1 MGKTNLGRVSLLPR
15 GAYDYNTLYKR
26 LDIVE
31 FKGNSYLFLKDSTGI
46 EPIGDGEV
54 TMLLAKKG
62 KDFTYDDFT
71 PEQLE
76 VLKGQKGDKGDT
88 AGVLNFSG
96 FVDGVR
102 IIDDKYET
110 ISDWT
115 NIYYDTASE
124 CFCYRDLQNSVYY
137 KRWRDDN
144 KYQDADGILYENV
157 LYSCDFILYG
167 FAYSK
172 FQPITTRNDG
182 TLNYN
187 DLENKPSIN
196 GVQLVGELTQEDLG
210 IISGG
215 GGSTGVTMK
224 VKATTATVVN
234 IAKGG
239 SASIGFNFTSIYTD
253 DNSET
258 GDGMAYISING
269 KTVSSTS
276 AKQGENSIDITA
288 FLSEGVNEVVLTISD
303 NAGNTRRLNYSVNIV
318 SISLKSNFDS
328 SQIFNGTIPF
338 SFIPVGNAKKQI
350 SVFFDGKLAYNTS
363 TSSSNRQLTCDL
375 HTDAHGAH
383 IIEAYLTAQI
393 DTDEIKSNVLHY
405 SVINVMAD
413 NNLPIIASDWT
424 EAEVEQ
430 YNTVSIPFSVYHPE
444 ASTAQVILKVNDEV
458 VNMLEVERTRQVW
471 NYKFTQEGDYS
482 LAIVCGEV
490 EKQFN
495 ITVTAAS
502 VDIQPETSGL
512 ELYLTSQGRNNSEAM
527 PGMWENNGVAA
538 TFSGFNFKNDGWLT
552 DDKGASLLRVQA
564 GGQVTIPLKLFGT
577 DFKATG
583 KTIEIE
589 FATSNVADYEA
600 VLIDCFSAFGLQV
613 TAQQMRFSSESSH
626 VETLFKEKERIRLSI
641 VVEKRTEN
649 RLVYG
654 YVNGVL
660 SAVTQYSLNDNF
672 VQPKPVNLVI
682 GNEKATIDLYNIRVY
697 GHNLTDVQI
706 LNNYMADMDDYDKR
720 MTVYNRN
727 RILNNDGEIDYN
739 MACNLLP
746 CMTITGKL
754 PTYKGDKQVNV
765 ISYEDRQN
773 TAKSFTA
780 TVKNDVQGTSSQ
792 YYPRKNY
799 KWKATDGF
807 ILSETGRT
815 LEGYAL
821 RDGAI
826 PVDCFCMKA
835 DFAESSGTHNTGT
848 AKLIEGL
855 LRKMGQMAPPQ
866 ETDERVRTTIDGFPC
881 LIFHKETEESKPTFL
896 GKYNFNNDK
905 STEDVFGF
913 TPGCESWEVL
923 NNVSDRVLFKVS
935 DYEALDGEGKPDWQN
950 DFEAR
955 YPDGNT
961 DTTKLKRLTDWL
973 VSVKDNPAL
982 FKEQAA
988 EYLEVPA
995 VQSYYLVTELLAMV
1009 DQRAKNM
1016 FLTTYDGIHWRII
1029 FYDNDTVCGINNE
1042 GAISFDYSVEYHD
1055 RMDSGAVF
1063 NGEQSTLWNNIEA
1076 AYKEELQAMYQEI
1089 RQKGYISYDVAMEY
1103 YGRQQS
1109 ERWSETIY
1117 NQDGYFK
1124 YILPLLNK
1132 EGDYLY
1138 ACQGSREEHRK
1149 WWLWN
1154 RFKYMDSKYNAGT
1167 FRENYATM
1175 RLYSPEGVVIPVNG
1189 DFTLMPAMNTYVAVK
1204 WGSYVASKRCFKNT
1218 PVVFNAPEMVFN
1230 DTETII
1236 YGADGLSS
1244 LGDLH
1249 DKYAGT
1255 VDVSKAV
1262 RLADLKVGSNTEGY
1276 VNDNL
1281 KTVAVGANKLLRRL
1295 TVENCTGLTQA
1306 LDLSGC
1312 ENVREVRAVGT
1323 NLKAIELSNGGVV
1336 DVLQYPAGV
1345 LNLILRNQVNLSD
1358 GLSVPDFSKVNTLW
1372 IDGCPGVD
1380 SYALFKKCLND
1391 VSPALTRVRLTKVD
1405 WVINDASALMKAQ
1418 KLKGIGVDGVDT
1430 DKAVI
1435 TGKCMINYASQSQ
1448 LDKLAE
1454 TFPELEVEYGML
1466 KADIV
1471 TTFKFNSSQSK
1482 AIENGVFTCNQDFVK
1497 VDESTYTVIA
1507 DEGEVLEIGFVCNNH
1522 DAYAATY
1529 TVTGTRTQNYSVTY
1543 VPLRTLRF
1551 QVYNTTTYPEGA
1563 RVTIGKD
1570 VYKTDVDGYV
1580 YLRTRDAIAGKVIAS
1595 GYGSGEFSYAVSTT
1609 DTSNVVIIYLP
1620 VEVTVVV
1627 YYSGWIE
1634 NGLIESAAVT
1644 LGDETKFT
1652 DANGEARF
1660 NVVKGVY
1667 DIKVKKA
1674 GYEKITLNSFR
1685 VDTVPVIQSCNLGST
1700 FLYEEVRPEKNGS
1713 IQCLIAPSY
1722 GVAELEVISENS
1734 DYIIDWGDKTTTN
1747 ASGVGAQLYN
1757 HTYPI
1762 NSKMLPTSI
1771 YISKPD
1777 KITNIVFRKGSIQA
1791 FWSIGNSKISG
1802 MNFQYMYAIGDDL
1815 FKNDIERADF
1825 SRAFYHGNFREFA
1838 PGLLSH
1844 CVNIS
1849 SADGLFEA
1857 CPYLKRIGRE
1867 VFSNKPKLSVFNY
1880 LTYGCNSLER
1890 VFFPPTTTKIY
1901 NCIIQTY
1908 KLKTIVIEAE
1918 IPPMSASNV
1927 FTHLPANY
1935 AIYVPDA
1942 SVEAYKTATGW
1953 VEAADHFKPI
1963 SELPA
1968 EEEEAV

>member
-1 MGKTNLGRVSLLPR
+1 MG
-15 GAYDYNTLYKR
+15 
-26 LDIVE
+26 
-31 FKGNSYLFLKDSTGI
+31 
-46 EPIGDGEV
+46 
-54 TMLLAKKG
+54 
-62 KDFTYDDFT
+62 
-71 PEQLE
+71 
-76 VLKGQKGDKGDT
+76 
-88 AGVLNFSG
+88 
-96 FVDGVR
+96 
-102 IIDDKYET
+102 
-110 ISDWT
+110 
-115 NIYYDTASE
+115 
-124 CFCYRDLQNSVYY
+124 DLQN
-137 KRWRDDN
+137 RAERIRDERGVAQNTNTRVGQLLVDVIVGHQTDVAELLKNLKTRVDGAYVKDGLLYLTAGKVKVAGPLTVFPDAEKERIEVALTGKVDGAHIDGN
-144 KYQDADGILYENV
+144 KLYLTAGGEVIAGPLDVGSTGEIDRVTKLLNGKVDGAYVEDGALYLTAGDEV
-157 LYSCDFILYG
+157 IAGPLEVGS
-167 FAYSK
+167 
-172 FQPITTRNDG
+172 G
-182 TLNYN
+182 T
-187 DLENKPSIN
+187 
-196 GVQLVGELTQEDLG
+196 
-210 IISGG
+210 GG
-215 GGSTGVTMK
+215 GGGGVNMK
-224 VKATTATVVN
+224 VRAITPTVTSV
-234 IAKGG
+234 ADG
-239 SASIGFNFTSIYTD
+239 SVVKVGYSFSSVYAD
-253 DNSET
+253 DGSVT
-258 GDGMAYISING
+258 GDGVV
-269 KTVSSTS
+269 TVTVNKKAVASVT
-276 AKQGENSIDITA
+276 AKQGDNEVDVTSYMTPGTNSIA
-288 FLSEGVNEVVLTISD
+288 LAVSD
-303 NAGNTRRLNYSVNIV
+303 SAGNTRRLSYSVNVV
-318 SISLKSNFDS
+318 SIAIKSNFDS
-328 SQIFNGTIPF
+328 TQIFNGVIPF
-338 SFIPVGNAKKQI
+338 NFTPVGEGKKTVQ
-350 SVFFDGKLAYNTS
+350 VKLDGVVAYELETEA
-363 TSSSNRQLTCDL
+363 SNRQLTCDL
-375 HTDAHGAH
+375 HTEEHGAH
-383 IIEAYLTAQI
+383 LIEAYITARVG
-393 DTDEIKSNVLHY
+393 TDEIRSNMLRY
-405 SVINVMAD
+405 SVINVMAGND
-413 NNLPIIASDWT
+413 TPIIACDWV
-424 EAEVEQ
+424 AMGEVEQ
-430 YNTVSIPFSVYHPE
+430 YSTVAIPFSVYHPGV
-444 ASTAQVILKVNDEV
+444 STAQVILKVNDEV

-471 NYKFTQEGDYS
+471 NYKFKKTGRHTMTI
-482 LAIVCGEV
+482 ACGEATLSFDV
-490 EKQFN
+490 EV
-495 ITVTAAS
+495 IEAS

-626 VETLFKEKERIRLSI
+626 VETLFKEEERIRLSI

-720 MTVYNRN
+720 VTVYNRN

-739 MACNLLP
+739 MVCNLLP

-773 TAKSFTA
+773 TAKSFTT

-799 KWKATDGF
+799 KWKATDSF
-807 ILSETGRT
+807 ILSETGQT

-855 LRKMGQMAPPQ
+855 LRKMGQLAPPQ

-935 DYEALDGEGKPDWQN
+935 DYEALDSEGKPDWQN

-995 VQSYYLVTELLAMV
+995 MQSYYLITELLAMV

-1175 RLYSPEGVVIPVNG
+1175 RLYSPEGVVIPANG
-1189 DFTLMPAMNTYVAVK
+1189 DFTLTPAMNTYVAVK

-1262 RLADLKVGSNTEGY
+1262 RLAELKVGSNTEGY

-1380 SYALFKKCLND
+1380 SYTLFKKCLNG

-1405 WVINDASALMKAQ
+1405 WVIDDASVLMKARN
-1418 KLKGIGVDGVDT
+1418 LKGIGADGVDVEQ
-1430 DKAVI
+1430 AVI

-1454 TFPELEVEYGML
+1454 SFPELEVEYGMI

-1471 TTFKFNSSQSK
+1471 TTFKFASSQSK
-1482 AIENGVFTCNQDFVK
+1482 AIKNGIFTCNQDFVK
-1497 VDESTYTVIA
+1497 VNESTYTVIA
-1507 DEGEVLEIGFVCNNH
+1507 DEGEVLEIGFVCDNH

-1529 TVTGTRTQNYSVTY
+1529 TVTGTRTQNYMVTY
-1543 VPLRTLRF
+1543 IPLRTLRF

-1570 VYKTDVDGYV
+1570 VYKTDADGYV
-1580 YLRTRDAIAGKVIAS
+1580 YLRTREALAGKVIAS
-1595 GYGSGEFSYAVSTT
+1595 GYGSGEFSYVGSLV
-1609 DTSNVVIIYLP
+1609 DTLSVIIVYIP

-1627 YYSGWIE
+1627 YSDYSTRRLLEG
-1634 NGLIESAAVT
+1634 AVVVF
-1644 LGDETKFT
+1644 GDETKTT
-1652 DANGEARF
+1652 DENGEARF
-1660 NVVKGVY
+1660 NVVRGIYDVRIKKQGYVETSVNGISVGVTSMRLQK
-1667 DIKVKKA
+1667 DI
-1674 GYEKITLNSFR
+1674 GLITLW
-1685 VDTVPVIQSCNLGST
+1685 
-1700 FLYEEVRPEKNGS
+1700 EEVRPEKNGD
-1713 IQCLIAPSY
+1713 IQWNVKCDDGY
-1722 GVAELEVISENS
+1722 TDLEVTSENA
-1734 DYIIDWGDKTTTN
+1734 DYVIDWGDKTTTMATGTGLQTYHHVYPVNSSRLMRNMYIKNPDGITKAELKNGGVIN
-1747 ASGVGAQLYN
+1747 AY
-1757 HTYPI
+1757 
-1762 NSKMLPTSI
+1762 
-1771 YISKPD
+1771 
-1777 KITNIVFRKGSIQA
+1777 
-1791 FWSIGNSKISG
+1791 WSIGGSKISG
-1802 MNFQYMYAIGDDL
+1802 ANFQGMYAIGDDL
-1815 FKNDIERADF
+1815 FKNDTERTVFLQALMNGKF
-1825 SRAFYHGNFREFA
+1825 ETL
-1838 PGLLSH
+1838 PQGLLSQ
-1844 CVNIS
+1844 CINAESIAS
-1849 SADGLFEA
+1849 MLYSCRIKELPATLLDGLSNINNVVTMFQQ
-1857 CPYLKRIGRE
+1857 CGSLKRIPRT
-1867 VFSNKPKLSVFNY
+1867 FFDNKPNLKLFYNVYHYCS
-1880 LTYGCNSLER
+1880 SLESAVVPDGVNR
-1890 VFFPPTTTKIY
+1890 IEGDTFYMCRKLKEIAIKATIPPTMVNLRLTD
-1901 NCIIQTY
+1901 
-1908 KLKTIVIEAE
+1908 
-1918 IPPMSASNV
+1918 
-1927 FTHLPANY
+1927 LPADF
-1935 AIYVPDA
+1935 AFYVPDE
-1942 SVEAYKTATGW
+1942 SVEAYKTASGW
-1953 VEAADHFKPI
+1953 SAFADHIKPM

-1968 EEEEAV
+1968 EEGEAV